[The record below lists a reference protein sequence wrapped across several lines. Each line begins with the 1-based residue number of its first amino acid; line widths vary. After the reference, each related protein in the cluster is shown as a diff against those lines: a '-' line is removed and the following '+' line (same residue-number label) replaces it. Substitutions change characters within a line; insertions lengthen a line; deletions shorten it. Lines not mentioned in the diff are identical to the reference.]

1 MMGNRREALKMISRS
16 SDAIRTLA
24 GTSVDAG
31 LIGFALPSIQAVA
44 RIVHAGGI
52 LGGVAGLVSGGV
64 KCLHSLDPSRRNVTE
79 VARVLGRDVA
89 SGIASGAAA
98 SAASLYISAAGATIG
113 TVLSAPAWVPS
124 VAATAA
130 AIGIG
135 YVTAAA
141 SQEVWGYCE
150 AYLQSDSSSST

>member
-1 MMGNRREALKMISRS
+1 MISRS
-16 SDAIRTLA
+16 SDALRSLA

-31 LIGFALPSIQAVA
+31 LIGFTLPSIQAVA
-44 RIVHAGGI
+44 EIVHAGGI

-64 KCLHSLDPSRRNVTE
+64 KCLHGLDPSSRTVTE

-98 SAASLYISAAGATIG
+98 SAALLYVAAAGATIG

-124 VAATAA
+124 VAGAAA

-135 YVTAAA
+135 YVAAAA